1 MNELYYL
8 MKNAN
13 KQNNELHIFA
23 GESDK
28 CICKKLNLADTVEIE
43 DSDRI
48 VNESEMRKICAEKG
62 RMVCGTCIASLYGNF
77 ID

>member
-8 MKNAN
+8 MKNA
-13 KQNNELHIFA
+13 KQNDELHIFA

-28 CICKKLNLADTVEIE
+28 SICKKLNLADTVEIE
-43 DSDRI
+43 DSDKI
-48 VNESEMRKICAEKG
+48 IDENKMRKLCAEKG
-62 RMVCGTCIASLYGNF
+62 RKVCGTCIASLYGNF